1 MVLKSTTALPIEQ
14 QLRRGSEEP
23 FLTEG
28 GAVEI
33 SHLRKEFLSGGET
46 RVEVFRDFSLQIK
59 TARTTVILGPS
70 GCGKT
75 TLLNILAGLEPVDGG
90 TIGWAPA
97 LTKIG
102 YMFQTNR
109 LFPWRTAL
117 QNVHLGAE
125 LQRNG
130 IDKSPETARSLLST
144 LGLGGFVNSYPNEL
158 SEGMRQRVA
167 LARTLLVKP
176 DVLLLDEPFSSL
188 DFESRLR
195 IERLFLADSIAR
207 NSTTILVTHDLESAL
222 ILGHEIVILAG
233 SPAKVSETIQVE
245 IPKTEDPFE
254 ARRSP
259 DFYQILHHLA
269 DVTARWTA

>member
-1 MVLKSTTALPIEQ
+1 
-14 QLRRGSEEP
+14 
-23 FLTEG
+23 LTEG
-28 GAVEI
+28 RAFEI
-33 SHLRKEFLSGGET
+33 SHLGKAFLSAGKT
-46 RVEVFRDFSLQIK
+46 RVEVFDDFSLHVK
-59 TARTTVILGPS
+59 KASTTVILGPS

-75 TLLNILAGLEPVDGG
+75 TLLNILAGLEPTDGG
-90 TIGWAPA
+90 TISWAPG
-97 LTKIG
+97 LCKIG

-125 LQRNG
+125 LRRNG
-130 IDKSPETARSLLST
+130 IDKSLDAATLLLGT
-144 LGLGGFVNSYPNEL
+144 LGLGDFVNAYPNEL

-195 IERLFLADSIAR
+195 IERLFLADSITR
-207 NSTTILVTHDLESAL
+207 NLTTILVTHDLESAL

-233 SPAKVSETIQVE
+233 SPARVTETIQVE
-245 IPKTEDPFE
+245 IPKTADPFE
-254 ARRSP
+254 VRRSP
-259 DFYQILHHLA
+259 AFYQLLRHLA
-269 DVTARWTA
+269 DLTARWTA